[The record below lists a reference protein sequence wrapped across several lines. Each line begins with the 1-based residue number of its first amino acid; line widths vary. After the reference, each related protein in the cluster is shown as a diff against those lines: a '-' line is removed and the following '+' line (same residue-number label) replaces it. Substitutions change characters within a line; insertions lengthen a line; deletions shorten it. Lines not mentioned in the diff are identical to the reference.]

1 MTVAPAVKPRPQ
13 TSLTVLRTEKLSEH
27 MVRVISGGPG
37 FADFQPNSSTDQY
50 VKIHFLQPGIEYP
63 EPVDVF
69 ALRESMPREHW
80 PVTRTYTIRWVNP
93 EQGELAIDFVVHGAE
108 GLAGPWAAAAQPG
121 DRLIVSGPGG
131 GYAPDPAADWH
142 LFAGDESALPAIAA
156 AIESLSASARGL
168 AFIEVGNEA
177 DVQTVR
183 APAGVELNWIF
194 RDGEAAGTSGKLVQA
209 VAAAAWPDGT
219 VQAFVHGEREH
230 VKALRDVLF
239 KQRGLDRNQV
249 SISGYW
255 AYGRSE
261 DRFQAEKKEPIGK
274 I

>member
-13 TSLTVLRTEKLSEH
+13 ANLSVISTEKLSEH
-27 MVRVISGGPG
+27 MVRVIAGGTG
-37 FADFQPNSSTDQY
+37 FADFQANQSTDQY
-50 VKIHFLQPGIEYP
+50 VKIHFLQPGVDYP

-69 ALRESMPREHW
+69 GLRESLPREQW
-80 PVTRTYTIRWVNP
+80 PVTRTYTIRWVDTENAR
-93 EQGELAIDFVVHGAE
+93 LAIDFVVHGDE

-131 GYAPDPAADWH
+131 GYAPDPAADWY

-156 AIESLSASARGL
+156 SIESLPESATGL
-168 AFIEVGNEA
+168 AFIEISSQA
-177 DVQTVR
+177 DLQPIA
-183 APAGVELNWIF
+183 APPGVELHWIL
-194 RDGEAAGTSGKLVQA
+194 RDGEPAGTSRKLVEA
-209 VAAAAWPDGT
+209 VAAADWPQGT
-219 VQAFVHGEREH
+219 VQAFVHGEREGI
-230 VKALRDVLF
+230 KSLRDVLF

-261 DRFQAEKKEPIGK
+261 DRFQAEKKDPIGK